1 MYKMSNWSTLWFISQ
16 VLANKMMLMSVS
28 GCRTLVRVFTRER
41 ADLPVKRRTAGRQGS
56 CGTDQTHPRL
66 LEELQTLSWQRPPL
80 PDRAVKQTPAKEL
93 HSSTSQTTLRV
104 HTWLLSPRSNVF
116 TVSYSADNE
125 IHSLKRSTD
134 LDKCI
139 DIFKTRTKLR
149 FLLCFFRWW
158 RTIALFN
165 SSSTTRGGSHIEN
178 MKSRRLQPR
187 ENTSSSVPTCVST
200 PANIATW
207 RTVVLLLAT
216 SSSQTLGHNERIFFL
231 KGPSKGSI
239 QFL

>member
-1 MYKMSNWSTLWFISQ
+1 
-16 VLANKMMLMSVS
+16 MSVW
-28 GCRTLVRVFTRER
+28 GCRASVRVFTSVR
-41 ADLPVKRRTAGRQGS
+41 ADLPVKRRTAGRRGS

-80 PDRAVKQTPAKEL
+80 PDRAVKQTPANNYIHL
-93 HSSTSQTTLRV
+93 HLKPHCVCT
-104 HTWLLSPRSNVF
+104 HG
-116 TVSYSADNE
+116 YSLHAAMCLQLVDNE

-139 DIFKTRTKLR
+139 DILKTRTKLR

-165 SSSTTRGGSHIEN
+165 SSSTTRGSSHIKN
-178 MKSRRLQPR
+178 IKSRRLQDLQPR
-187 ENTSSSVPTCVST
+187 ENTSSSVPTRVST

-207 RTVVLLLAT
+207 RTVSLLLAT
-216 SSSQTLGHNERIFFL
+216 STSPTARARGQWRHQRSVHWLVIVSVWAIDTHQLAAWEN
-231 KGPSKGSI
+231 
-239 QFL
+239 